1 MVEVNRESIAFEVLH
16 RLLVFLRR
24 GLCLERAEISLFARL
39 WIFLTGIHPILA
51 RFQFPDH
58 EPIEY
63 SQTEW
68 APRAHQKI
76 SGPLMSNLSASRAL
90 KKKREQRG
98 ENCEIGQQVSR
109 EAPVLAGVAE
119 TATSNVESANFCRD
133 SRERED
139 KDQHH

>member
-1 MVEVNRESIAFEVLH
+1 MVEVNRESMTFEVLH

-24 GLCLERAEISLFARL
+24 SLCREGAEISSFARFR
-39 WIFLTGIHPILA
+39 IFLSRIEPILA

-58 EPIEY
+58 DPIEY

-68 APRAHQKI
+68 APRAHERI

-109 EAPVLAGVAE
+109 EAPVLAGVTE
-119 TATSNVESANFCRD
+119 TAAGNVEAAHFCGD
-133 SRERED
+133 GGERED
-139 KDQHH
+139 QDQRG

>member
-1 MVEVNRESIAFEVLH
+1 MVEVNRESMVFEVLH

-24 GLCLERAEISLFARL
+24 GLCLERAEISSFARL

-76 SGPLMSNLSASRAL
+76 FWAANEQPFGEPRLEEKARAARRELRDWSAGEPGSSSVGW
-90 KKKREQRG
+90 RG
-98 ENCEIGQQVSR
+98 RNSH
-109 EAPVLAGVAE
+109 
-119 TATSNVESANFCRD
+119 
-133 SRERED
+133 
-139 KDQHH
+139 K